1 MRYFEDRSTELKI
14 NNTKRKQRE
23 KKKTKVGKSDTYNK
37 KRKPNFGNAL
47 AKAAIKKFAGLD
59 IEDWGHN

>member
-14 NNTKRKQRE
+14 NNTKRKKRE
-23 KKKTKVGKSDTYNK
+23 KNKTKVGKSDTYNK

-47 AKAAIKKFAGLD
+47 AKAAIKKFTGLD
-59 IEDWGHN
+59 MEDWGHN